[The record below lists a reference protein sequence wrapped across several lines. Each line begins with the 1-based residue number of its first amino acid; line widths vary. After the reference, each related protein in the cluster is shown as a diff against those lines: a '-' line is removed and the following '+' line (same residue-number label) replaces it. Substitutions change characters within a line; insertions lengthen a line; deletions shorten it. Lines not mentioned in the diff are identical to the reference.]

1 MIITSVLLRCEK
13 ILHKQFLIT
22 RAFLVWREL
31 REKYLST
38 SYILDNLNVVEKEA
52 NDQLLYAT
60 QIPLEK
66 EHPYC
71 SASAR
76 MLKSKWIKAL
86 YIKPDT
92 LKGP

>member
-1 MIITSVLLRCEK
+1 M
-13 ILHKQFLIT
+13 
-22 RAFLVWREL
+22 WREL

-92 LKGP
+92 LKGPWYSCLVRG